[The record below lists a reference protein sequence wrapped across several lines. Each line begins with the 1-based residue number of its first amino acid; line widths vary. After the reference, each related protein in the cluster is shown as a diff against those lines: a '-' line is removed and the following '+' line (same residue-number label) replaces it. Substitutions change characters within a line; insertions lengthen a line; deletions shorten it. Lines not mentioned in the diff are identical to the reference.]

1 MWCVGGVSA
10 ASFVR
15 KIAVVKQFSS
25 QLARPRVRATS
36 LLTADCCLLV
46 PPTEAARGPWQPLQH
61 EEAAE
66 AASGGIAARYILVTT
81 ATTT

>member
-1 MWCVGGVSA
+1 MRDNLRGHVSM
-10 ASFVR
+10 
-15 KIAVVKQFSS
+15 
-25 QLARPRVRATS
+25 RPHCC